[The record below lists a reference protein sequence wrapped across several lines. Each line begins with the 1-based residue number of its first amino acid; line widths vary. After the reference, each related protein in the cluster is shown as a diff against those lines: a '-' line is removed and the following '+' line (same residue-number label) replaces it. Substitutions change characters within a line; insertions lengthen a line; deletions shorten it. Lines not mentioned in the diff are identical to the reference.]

1 MRIAKFLIVSFTA
14 FILIIGIPWKAQA
27 VVNDANADLSSIHEG
42 AGSLSPAFSPS
53 ITEYW
58 VKMRSS
64 EAGFYTAATT
74 ANSDATMEYSM
85 NGGSWVGVAYYAS
98 TGYLSTNRGDNT
110 FQLRVTATNTTT
122 TKTYTIH
129 VYFPDTNDADL
140 TDLRSN
146 ETTLN
151 PNFQS
156 NITKYTADVSY
167 ATSSISIT
175 GVLNDAAAS
184 VKINDSNAAN
194 GATSGS
200 IPLNVGSNIITV
212 QTKSYNTN
220 VNKTYTVTVTRAANT
235 NADLSALAVS
245 GSTISPVFQS
255 NQTAYTLPD
264 VSNET
269 DTLMVTPTLSD
280 PTGAFVH
287 IKVNDGSYTPVT
299 SGYGLSMP
307 LAVGSNTITLEVLSQ
322 DTSISKQYTIKVI
335 RKNNDATLSGLAV
348 TPGNL
353 NEPFASSTFFYTMA
367 NVPYPTSSLAITPTL
382 SDPTGAAVYVRING
396 GSDTQASSGYPVSVP
411 LIVGSNTVEI
421 KVVMQDT
428 AAAKIYT
435 LSVERLKNSDAS
447 LSSLSVSTGNLAF
460 SPEVTDYTLTVSQSI
475 YELTVKPVS
484 SAGNNAATIQVR
496 INGGSYST
504 VQSGMDSLRLQLASG
519 LPNVIDI
526 HVTAQDG
533 TSLQYTIKVILPGT
547 PALNDLVLE
556 EMQAKLTFSEPLLRA
571 SSDPTYYTI
580 KNVSRNS
587 DLSVAQVVY
596 TQGSSEVKLNVS
608 GQLLPGDE
616 VKFDIKA
623 GAVVS
628 LIGEGN
634 AAAGRT
640 IVYGNPL
647 QQLKQRLVD
656 LDVEHD
662 GIHINE
668 IITYMT
674 AAFGQ
679 HDLNGD
685 GQFNRE
691 DVVIILSQ
699 IGTKVIP

>member
-1 MRIAKFLIVSFTA
+1 MRLAKFLIISVTA
-14 FILIIGIPWKAQA
+14 LILIIASPWSAQA

-42 AGSLSPAFSPS
+42 AGSLSPAFTPS

-85 NGGSWVGVAYYAS
+85 NGGSWLGVAYYAS
-98 TGYLSTNRGDNT
+98 TGYLGTNRGDNT

-140 TDLRSN
+140 TDLRSS

-156 NITKYTADVSY
+156 NITNYTADVSY

-184 VKINDSNAAN
+184 VNINGSNAAN
-194 GATSGS
+194 GVASGS

-245 GSTISPVFQS
+245 GSTLSPVFQS

-264 VSNET
+264 VSNAT

-280 PTGAFVH
+280 LTGAFVH
-287 IKVNDGSYTPVT
+287 IKVNDGSYTLVEKGK
-299 SGYGLSMP
+299 SAIIP
-307 LAVGSNTITLEVLSQ
+307 LAVGSNTITLEVLAQ

-335 RKNNDATLSGLAV
+335 RKNNDATLSGLTV
-348 TPGNL
+348 TP
-353 NEPFASSTFFYTMA
+353 
-367 NVPYPTSSLAITPTL
+367 
-382 SDPTGAAVYVRING
+382 
-396 GSDTQASSGYPVSVP
+396 
-411 LIVGSNTVEI
+411 
-421 KVVMQDT
+421 
-428 AAAKIYT
+428 
-435 LSVERLKNSDAS
+435 
-447 LSSLSVSTGNLAF
+447 GNLAF
-460 SPEVTDYTLTVSQSI
+460 SPQVTDYSLTVSQSI
-475 YELTVKPVS
+475 YELTVKPVL
-484 SAGNNAATIQVR
+484 SAGNSAATIQVR

-504 VQSGMDSLRLQLASG
+504 VQSGMDSLRLPLTSG

-526 HVTAQDG
+526 HVIAQDG
-533 TSLQYTIKVILPGT
+533 TSRQYTIIVILSGT
-547 PALNDLVLE
+547 PALNDLLLE

-571 SSDPTYYTI
+571 STDHTYYTI
-580 KNVSRNS
+580 KNVTRNS
-587 DLSVAQVVY
+587 DLSVTQVVY
-596 TQGSSEVKLNVS
+596 TPGSSEVKLTVS

-640 IVYGNPL
+640 IVYGNP
-647 QQLKQRLVD
+647 
-656 LDVEHD
+656 
-662 GIHINE
+662 
-668 IITYMT
+668 
-674 AAFGQ
+674 F
-679 HDLNGD
+679 
-685 GQFNRE
+685 
-691 DVVIILSQ
+691 SS
-699 IGTKVIP
+699 

>member
-1 MRIAKFLIVSFTA
+1 MIAS
-14 FILIIGIPWKAQA
+14 PWNAQA
-27 VVNDANADLSSIHEG
+27 VVSDANADLSSIHEG
-42 AGSLSPAFSPS
+42 AGLLSPAFSPS

-64 EAGFYTAATT
+64 ETGFYTAATT

-98 TGYLSTNRGDNT
+98 TGYLGTNRGDNT

-140 TDLRSN
+140 TDLRSS

-156 NITKYTADVSY
+156 NITNYTADVSY

-184 VKINDSNAAN
+184 VKINESNAAN
-194 GATSGS
+194 GATSSS

-235 NADLSALAVS
+235 NADLSALTVS
-245 GSTISPVFQS
+245 GSTLSPVFQS

-264 VSNET
+264 VSNAT

-287 IKVNDGSYTPVT
+287 MKVNGGSYTPVT

-307 LAVGSNTITLEVLSQ
+307 LAVGSNTITLEVLAQ
-322 DTSISKQYTIKVI
+322 DTSISKQYTIEVI
-335 RKNNDATLSGLAV
+335 RKNNDATLSGLTV

-353 NEPFASSTFFYTMA
+353 NEPFASSTLDYTMA
-367 NVPYPTSSLAITPTL
+367 NVPYSTSSLAITPTL

-396 GSDTQASSGYPVSVP
+396 GNDTQVSSGNPVSVP
-411 LIVGSNTVEI
+411 LIVGSNTVEV
-421 KVVMQDT
+421 KVLAQDT
-428 AAAKIYT
+428 AVAKIYT
-435 LSVERLKNSDAS
+435 LSVERLKNSDAG

-460 SPEVTDYTLTVSQSI
+460 SPQVTDYSLTVSQSI
-475 YELTVKPVS
+475 YELTVKPVL
-484 SAGNNAATIQVR
+484 SAGNSAATIQVR
-496 INGGSYST
+496 INGGGYVT
-504 VQSGMDSLRLQLASG
+504 VQSGMDSPILPLASG

-526 HVTAQDG
+526 YVTAQDG
-533 TSLQYTIKVILPGT
+533 TSRQYTIKVILSGR
-547 PALNDLVLE
+547 PALNDLLLE
-556 EMQAKLTFSEPLLRA
+556 DMQAKLTFSEPLLRA
-571 SSDPTYYTI
+571 SIDHTYYTI
-580 KNVSRNS
+580 KNVTRNS
-587 DLSVAQVVY
+587 DLSVTQVVY
-596 TQGSSEVKLNVS
+596 TPGTSVVKLIVS

-634 AAAGRT
+634 DAAGRT
-640 IVYGNPL
+640 FVYGSPL
-647 QQLKQRLVD
+647 QQLKQRLTD

-668 IITYMT
+668 IIAYMT
-674 AAFGQ
+674 AAFG
-679 HDLNGD
+679 HNDLNGD

-691 DVVIILSQ
+691 DVVIIMSQ

>member
-1 MRIAKFLIVSFTA
+1 VRIAKFLIVSFTA

-64 EAGFYTAATT
+64 ETGFYTAATT

-98 TGYLSTNRGDNT
+98 TGYLGTNRGDNT

-156 NITKYTADVSY
+156 NITNYTADVSY

-184 VKINDSNAAN
+184 VKINSSNAAN
-194 GATSGS
+194 GATSVS

-245 GSTISPVFQS
+245 GSTLSPVFQS

-264 VSNET
+264 VSNAT

-287 IKVNDGSYTPVT
+287 IKVNGGSYTPVT

-307 LAVGSNTITLEVLSQ
+307 LAVGSNTITLEVLAQ
-322 DTSISKQYTIKVI
+322 DTSISKQYTIEVI
-335 RKNNDATLSGLAV
+335 RKNNDAT
-348 TPGNL
+348 
-353 NEPFASSTFFYTMA
+353 
-367 NVPYPTSSLAITPTL
+367 
-382 SDPTGAAVYVRING
+382 
-396 GSDTQASSGYPVSVP
+396 
-411 LIVGSNTVEI
+411 
-421 KVVMQDT
+421 
-428 AAAKIYT
+428 
-435 LSVERLKNSDAS
+435 

-460 SPEVTDYTLTVSQSI
+460 SRQVTDYSLTVSQSI
-475 YELTVKPVS
+475 YELTVKPVL
-484 SAGNNAATIQVR
+484 SAGNSAATIQVR

-504 VQSGMDSLRLQLASG
+504 VQSGMDSLRLPLASG

-533 TSLQYTIKVILPGT
+533 TSQQYTIIVIPSGT
-547 PALNDLVLE
+547 PALNDLLLE

-580 KNVSRNS
+580 KNATRNS
-587 DLSVAQVVY
+587 NLSVTQVVY
-596 TQGSSEVKLNVS
+596 TPGSSEVKLTVS

-647 QQLKQRLVD
+647 QQLKQRLTD
-656 LDVEHD
+656 LDVEQD

-674 AAFGQ
+674 AAYGQ

-691 DVVIILSQ
+691 DVAIILGQ